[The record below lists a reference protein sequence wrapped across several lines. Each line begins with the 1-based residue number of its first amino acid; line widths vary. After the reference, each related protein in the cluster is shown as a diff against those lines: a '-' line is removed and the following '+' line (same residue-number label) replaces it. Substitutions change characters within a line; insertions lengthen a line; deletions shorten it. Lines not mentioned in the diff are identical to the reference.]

1 MFLCFCQLALAPL
14 LGPYPQA
21 YTASQLRS
29 LRRAPGRL
37 DHRPVHIFQRARARP
52 IGNFRSTSK
61 RRTSSRA
68 AQRTPSRARSGLM
81 FRFGSSWQQPYLDRV
96 STDLRTGFT
105 IPTQHTPHNRSAGRA
120 QRATLGRATQVFWF
134 HSVATS
140 GLAWVRKPTKSSAL
154 DRTSSLCRIFRRS
167 LLRRRLNVTR
177 EKAGSSIEGT
187 LLKQPLNYIEAPSKK
202 ASSKKTTQKNG

>member
-1 MFLCFCQLALAPL
+1 MVRAGARP
-14 LGPYPQA
+14 A
-21 YTASQLRS
+21 AEVA
-29 LRRAPGRL
+29 RAPAGRFRQTRREG
-37 DHRPVHIFQRARARP
+37 HRGVEGDRGGVWQRARARP

-96 STDLRTGFT
+96 STDLRTGFAL
-105 IPTQHTPHNRSAGRA
+105 PTQHTPHNRSAGRA

-154 DRTSSLCRIFRRS
+154 DRTSSFVS
-167 LLRRRLNVTR
+167 DF
-177 EKAGSSIEGT
+177 
-187 LLKQPLNYIEAPSKK
+187 SKK
-202 ASSKKTTQKNG
+202 PS